1 MVIIT
6 KATPVPSTPSGTMA
20 STDGQANDEERRPH
34 SPNGVSRAR
43 AASWALSRTGRA
55 PWRCWRGTARLTA
68 RPYRTTASSTRPAP
82 SMVARDPWSWGQEIA
97 RTPANPISS
106 PTAWTLG
113 RGRNSSSGSPAQMTP
128 RKATRT
134 RSCGP
139 IGRRAAGT
147 SDSAATPSA
156 TLTSAITPG
165 ASASRPTSMNR
176 NDDPQ
181 MRAML
186 ASSPHS
192 RTPNASVRLPLPV
205 SSSGLRIGPA
215 QLGARAAVG
224 WGVLAGEPAAPGAE
238 AADGGDGG
246 PGQADHR
253 ADEGEQDDVG
263 VAGHPHPVGQDDRA
277 RRQPQEQQAADP
289 PLPLLEPPGHAAS
302 SAVTESLAPDA
313 RQPRALARG
322 CRWRMRLGGLDPHVV
337 DVAREVVAGDLDLVA
352 VALAGDGH
360 RAGVGDRAGGVA
372 VAAGDDPVDGHGH
385 HRGGAVAADRVPVA
399 VVDPDC
405 RAGRGGAAPGRAPE
419 QADDLAL
426 GLFELPVAAL
436 GPGLPLLD
444 DVAEGVG
451 GAHPELDRVVAGARV
466 EGGAVGHDEQVL
478 GVGRRGV
485 GPQVGETVAGAP
497 AG

>member
-1 MVIIT
+1 
-6 KATPVPSTPSGTMA
+6 MA

-82 SMVARDPWSWGQEIA
+82 SMVARDPWSWGQEMA

-106 PTAWTLG
+106 PSAWALG
-113 RGRNSSSGSPAQMTP
+113 RGRRSSTTAQAAPARGTAPFSMPATEESIHCWATGNSSSGSPAQMTP

-215 QLGARAAVG
+215 RLGARAAVG

-246 PGQADHR
+246 PGQADHC

-289 PLPLLEPPGHAAS
+289 PFPLLEPPGHAAS
-302 SAVTESLAPDA
+302 SALTESLAPDA
-313 RQPRALARG
+313 GQPRALARV
-322 CRWRMRLGGLDPHVV
+322 CRWRMRLGGLDLHVV
-337 DVAREVVAGDLDLVA
+337 EIAGEVV
-352 VALAGDGH
+352 
-360 RAGVGDRAGGVA
+360 
-372 VAAGDDPVDGHGH
+372 
-385 HRGGAVAADRVPVA
+385 
-399 VVDPDC
+399 
-405 RAGRGGAAPGRAPE
+405 
-419 QADDLAL
+419 
-426 GLFELPVAAL
+426 
-436 GPGLPLLD
+436 
-444 DVAEGVG
+444 
-451 GAHPELDRVVAGARV
+451 
-466 EGGAVGHDEQVL
+466 
-478 GVGRRGV
+478 
-485 GPQVGETVAGAP
+485 
-497 AG
+497 